1 MRKGHIK
8 DTLKES
14 YTKNIDYKIIKGE
27 STGLKGKP
35 KEIILKTCAVIPL

>member
-14 YTKNIDYKIIKGE
+14 YTKIDFIFALLGFAGTLILIKLGFIF
-27 STGLKGKP
+27 GN
-35 KEIILKTCAVIPL
+35 